1 MHCHLTTRC
10 QSGFQP
16 KVALNGIM
24 AWHAQSQLNA
34 RPQASM
40 EQVRPQASMEQV
52 RPQTSVQNLG
62 GGDCL
67 EIASKGNS
75 SAGCQTK
82 IQRAGWVMLSVKV
95 LLLWFVH
102 SRLIGVSPLTRHPTH
117 ADNRRDPTRQGDV
130 NDRGAAHLS
139 HRSLCN
145 LSPSPTQL
153 QHR

>member
-1 MHCHLTTRC
+1 MPVRISTEGCVEWHNGLARSISIKCATPSKYGASTTP
-10 QSGFQP
+10 SKYGASTTP
-16 KVALNGIM
+16 NK
-24 AWHAQSQLNA
+24 
-34 RPQASM
+34 RP
-40 EQVRPQASMEQV
+40 EFGE
-52 RPQTSVQNLG
+52 
-62 GGDCL
+62 GDCL